1 MANKLIELKNVSYIY
16 DTEDEQA
23 SKRKAVND
31 VTLDIYEGE
40 FVAVLGHNG
49 SGKSTLAKMCN
60 AIFEPTEG
68 SVTVK
73 GIPSDSEENA
83 DLIRRSVGMVFQNPD
98 NQIVATIVEDDVAF
112 GPENLGVEPSE
123 IRRRVDEALKCV
135 NMYDMRERE
144 PHKLSGGQKQRVA
157 IAGVIAMQTEC
168 IVFDEPTAMLD
179 PLGRQEVISTIRRLN
194 KEMGITIVL
203 ITHFMEEAVLADRVI
218 IMDRGS
224 IVSEGTPREIFA
236 QRDFLREH
244 KLDVPQ
250 ATELCAELGLKEC
263 VLTPEEASEKIAE
276 VLGGVTA

>member
-179 PLGRQEVISTIRRLN
+179 PIGRQEVISTIRRLN

-236 QRDFLREH
+236 QREFLREH

-263 VLTPEEASEKIAE
+263 VLTPEEASEKIAS